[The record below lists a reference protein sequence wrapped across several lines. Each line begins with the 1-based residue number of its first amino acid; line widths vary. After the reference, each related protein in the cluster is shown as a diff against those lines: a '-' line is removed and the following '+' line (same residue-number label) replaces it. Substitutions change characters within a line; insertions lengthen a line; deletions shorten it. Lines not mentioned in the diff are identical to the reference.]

1 MRILVRVGTLRH
13 RTVSRCKDNKEAP
26 LCLRRMPRVSDP
38 LGSNKRCPVN
48 LPGPVTLFS
57 TYGGEE
63 RGRQN
68 LKMTLANE
76 VRGQD
81 CSYQVGL
88 HIDLQG
94 HEGTF

>member
-1 MRILVRVGTLRH
+1 MRILVRAGTLKH
-13 RTVSRCKDNKEAP
+13 RTVFRCKDNKEVP

-38 LGSNKRCPVN
+38 LGSNKSCPVN
-48 LPGPVTLFS
+48 HPGPVTLFS

-63 RGRQN
+63 RGKQN

-81 CSYQVGL
+81 CV
-88 HIDLQG
+88 
-94 HEGTF
+94 TR